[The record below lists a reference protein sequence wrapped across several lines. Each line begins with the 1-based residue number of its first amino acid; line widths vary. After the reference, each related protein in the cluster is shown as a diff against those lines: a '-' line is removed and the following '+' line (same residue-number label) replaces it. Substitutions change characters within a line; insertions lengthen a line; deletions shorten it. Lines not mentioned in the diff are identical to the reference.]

1 MSRIPD
7 RREEIAAFFATYAN
21 HVHSCVARRAR
32 TAHDVVDDACAT
44 AWTKL
49 LRRPDIALNARGRA
63 WLITVAVHEAWQLQ
77 ERRAQEMPVGPLDRR
92 SISDDDAAPE
102 PVDAV
107 RVDVETRVVDRA
119 QHEEDIAAFLTL
131 KPRERQA
138 LYLQAVGYRYAEIC
152 ELTGFTYTAVNR
164 CITEGR
170 RALRRGGYTAD
181 ERARQA
187 R

>member
-7 RREEIAAFFATYAN
+7 RREEIGAFFAA
-21 HVHSCVARRAR
+21 HASRVHARVARRAR
-32 TAHDVVDDACAT
+32 TAHDIVDDACAT

-49 LRRPDIALNARGRA
+49 LRRPDVALNARGLA

-77 ERRAQEMPVGPLDRR
+77 ERRAHETPVGPFARGSAIDGDVL
-92 SISDDDAAPE
+92 E
-102 PVDAV
+102 PIDVHS
-107 RVDVETRVVDRA
+107 VDVETRAVDRA
-119 QHEEDIAAFLTL
+119 RHADDVAAFLTL
-131 KPRERQA
+131 KPRERQT
-138 LYLQAVGYRYAEIC
+138 LYLQALGYRYAEIC
-152 ELTGFTYTAVNR
+152 ALTGSSYTAVNR
-164 CITEGR
+164 FITEGR